1 MADLRGF
8 DANTVE
14 PNDSFDPLPNG
25 DYLCII
31 TASEMKPTKA
41 GDGAYLELELQVLD
55 GPYTG
60 RKLWD
65 RLNLNNANETA
76 VRIARG
82 ALSSICRAVGVPQP
96 NDSCE
101 LHDLPL
107 LVKVACKKRD
117 DNDELANVVKG
128 YKRRDA
134 GIAPPPPPPM
144 SAPGGPNS
152 PAFPSPVA
160 PRSGVQAPTGAAG
173 LGGAPWKRS

>member
-8 DANTVE
+8 DANAVE
-14 PNDSFDPLPNG
+14 PNESFDPLPNG

-41 GDGAYLELELQVLD
+41 GDGAFLELELQVLD
-55 GPYTG
+55 GPHQG

-96 NDSCE
+96 KDSCE

-117 DNDELANVVKG
+117 DNDELSNVIKG

-134 GIAPPPPPPM
+134 GVATPPPPM
-144 SAPGGPNS
+144 PAPGS
-152 PAFPSPVA
+152 PSTIPFSAAAA
-160 PRSGVQAPTGAAG
+160 PRSGAQAPSS
-173 LGGAPWKRS
+173 GGAPWKRN

>member
-41 GDGAYLELELQVLD
+41 GDGAFLELELQVLD
-55 GPYTG
+55 GPHQG

-82 ALSSICRAVGVPQP
+82 ALSSICRAVGIPQP
-96 NDSCE
+96 QDSCE

-128 YKRRDA
+128 YKKRDGGVA
-134 GIAPPPPPPM
+134 TPPPM
-144 SAPGGPNS
+144 AA
-152 PAFPSPVA
+152 PAFAPVA
-160 PRSGVQAPTGAAG
+160 PRSSTPAPSS
-173 LGGAPWKRS
+173 GGAPWKRS

>member
-41 GDGAYLELELQVLD
+41 GDGAYLEVELQVLD
-55 GPYTG
+55 GPHQG

-117 DNDELANVVKG
+117 DTDEMTNVVKG

-134 GIAPPPPPPM
+134 ALHPEGMTAVSRWLSVSDTTGHRSSVCSRILEGCQG
-144 SAPGGPNS
+144 PGE
-152 PAFPSPVA
+152 
-160 PRSGVQAPTGAAG
+160 
-173 LGGAPWKRS
+173 